1 MCKHIA
7 LVLVT
12 LSALTLA
19 TSASADSPAGSPAP
33 VVVGHFEFT
42 NDFPGDST
50 LCGFPVDWT
59 VTSSGSFRYFPGE
72 QGHRLTNATTGRV
85 DYRFSA
91 NGKTVA
97 GRVRLNETFFPD
109 RDFPELPVVLTMHG
123 LSIQIHLLGAG
134 IVIQD
139 AGLVVELPDGT
150 AAVVRGPHPV
160 LAAGGLT
167 AAVATICGE
176 LSP

>member
-1 MCKHIA
+1 MPKHVAI
-7 LVLVT
+7 VL
-12 LSALTLA
+12 ATLA
-19 TSASADSPAGSPAP
+19 ALALAASASADTQTGSPAP

-59 VTSSGSFRYFPGE
+59 FTSSGSFRFFPTE
-72 QGHRLTNATTGRV
+72 QGHGLTNATTGLV

-97 GRVRLNETFFPD
+97 ARVRLAETFFPNK
-109 RDFPELPVVLTMHG
+109 DFAELPVVLTMHG
-123 LSIQIHLLGAG
+123 LSIQIRLLGGA

-160 LAAGGLT
+160 LAAGGLP
-167 AAVATICGE
+167 AAVAAICAQ